1 MKLST
6 KMRYGTRAML
16 ELALSYKRG
25 PINLREIAGRQ
36 QISHKYL
43 ESLIAMLRAGGL
55 VRSVRGASG
64 GHVLARSPDQ
74 ITLREVFELL
84 EGSEGLVHCTTNPE
98 SCEMAGLCVTQEV
111 WAQMHGACMGVLES
125 FTLEALAHRAEE
137 IERSQAV
144 MYYI

>member
-16 ELALSYKRG
+16 ELALNHKRG
-25 PINLREIAGRQ
+25 PISLREIAQRQ

-43 ESLIAMLRAGGL
+43 ESLIVMLRTGGL

-74 ITLREVFELL
+74 ITLHEVFELL
-84 EGSEGLVHCTTNPE
+84 EGSEGLVHCTTRSE
-98 SCEMAGLCVTQEV
+98 SCEKAGLCATQEV
-111 WAQMHGACMGVLES
+111 WAQMHSACMGVLES
-125 FTLEALAHRAEE
+125 VSLEDLARRAEE
-137 IERSQAV
+137 IEGSQAV